1 MSHFILECPEGSKT
15 AGQIVSHFYKVENS
29 VCTCVFCGTTIDKNF
44 FNTALNQ
51 NNFSNPYVAAVGQR
65 S

>member
-1 MSHFILECPEGSKT
+1 MNHFFLECQEGSRT

-29 VCTCVFCGTTIDKNF
+29 VCTCVFCGNKVEKNY
-44 FNTALNQ
+44 FNLSINQ
-51 NNFSNPYVAAVGQR
+51 FNNYNPFETPVGQR